1 MSSLSRGNASTI
13 RLCLWPCSY
22 HCYFG
27 QLVILWFPLSTLCAL
42 YHSSWDLKI
51 SCSLQW
57 KVLNLSSIFA
67 IHFIH
72 AVCIHWTLHLV
83 DWEKERL
90 NAACFAGIIIS
101 VIIIKALPHL
111 CWGWLL
117 EWYGLVGYLSWPSWR
132 IPQQLIVFACL
143 MHCLLHQ
150 QGLQK
155 WWEMTSFSLILSVDM
170 ITCAYFQFKFWYRPF
185 WLNYQIQWP
194 VHPVL
199 LSNG

>member
-13 RLCLWPCSY
+13 RLCLWRCSY

-67 IHFIH
+67 IDFIH
-72 AVCIHWTLHLV
+72 AVCIDRTLHLV

-90 NAACFAGIIIS
+90 NAALFCWNHHRRS
-101 VIIIKALPHL
+101 SSPLPSLLSSSSKL
-111 CWGWLL
+111 CSIYVG
-117 EWYGLVGYLSWPSWR
+117 VGYLND
-132 IPQQLIVFACL
+132 
-143 MHCLLHQ
+143 MD
-150 QGLQK
+150 
-155 WWEMTSFSLILSVDM
+155 WWDTSHGPADGPLS
-170 ITCAYFQFKFWYRPF
+170 C
-185 WLNYQIQWP
+185 
-194 VHPVL
+194 
-199 LSNG
+199 